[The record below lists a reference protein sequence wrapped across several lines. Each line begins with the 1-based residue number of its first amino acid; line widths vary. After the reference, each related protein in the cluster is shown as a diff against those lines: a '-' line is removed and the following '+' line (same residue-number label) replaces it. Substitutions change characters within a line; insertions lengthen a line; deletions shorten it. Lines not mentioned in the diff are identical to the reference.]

1 MSVNPRGVTRDANY
15 FEITALAIMNK
26 AQDRG
31 QSSARR
37 KSDSASVPHRVLVVD
52 DDVDAA
58 EALVDILEHSGYEA
72 AAVHDGIQALKH
84 LTSGGLPP
92 DVMILDLFM
101 PRMNGWDLMQEL
113 KRTVEL
119 AKIPVIVVS
128 AFAYNAGILADAVL
142 SKPLD
147 MDALLRIMPT
157 LVTRDQRGN

>member
-1 MSVNPRGVTRDANY
+1 VS
-15 FEITALAIMNK
+15 I
-26 AQDRG
+26 
-31 QSSARR
+31 S
-37 KSDSASVPHRVLVVD
+37 HRVLVVD

-84 LTSGGLPP
+84 LTSGTLP
-92 DVMILDLFM
+92 DVIILDLFM
-101 PRMNGWDLMQEL
+101 PHMNGWDLIQEL

-147 MDALLRIMPT
+147 MDALLRLMLT